1 LLKAL
6 ILEDDELVGEL
17 LETVVAGIHQGAA
30 VSLARSL
37 SEARQL
43 LEEESEYQ
51 LYLIDWQLPDGSG
64 LDLVKQVRARDRDV
78 PIVMVSGRSDR
89 ESVLKAAHH
98 GISGF
103 ITKPLDVQLL
113 HERLAK
119 LAPADVSVQGSA
131 MDYLSASLNS
141 VVQLPT
147 DIDPVDILNL
157 IGRQQELSP
166 AQLAERWREEA
177 ALTARLLDVANSSSF
192 RRTGKPVE
200 SLRDAI
206 SNMGV
211 AMALNQALALALDVA
226 GKIDSPDLQAQAKA
240 CHNMALQVAR
250 EAQKLAVSLGKSPS
264 LFQQAG
270 LLSRLGEMAVL
281 KVLNQFI
288 TEGGSL
294 SASDM
299 EQCLRQW
306 SQDYGNRLK
315 VHWKLPLSLRD
326 MIGAVHFV
334 PKDNTREDRLVMRAA
349 ALIAG
354 GQSDSDDCQRL
365 LRRIGLEPKPST
377 EESSRGSRS

>member
-1 LLKAL
+1 MNAL

-37 SEARQL
+37 SEAQQL
-43 LEEESEYQ
+43 LDSDSRYQ

-64 LDLVKQVRARDRDV
+64 LDLVKRVRAGDRDV

-89 ESVLKAAHH
+89 ESVLRAAHH
-98 GISGF
+98 GISGY

-113 HERLAK
+113 HERLTK
-119 LAPADVSVQGSA
+119 LVPAEAAAHGSA
-131 MDYLSASLNS
+131 DEYLKASLNS

-147 DIDPVDILNL
+147 DIDPAEVLDL

-226 GKIDSPDLQAQAKA
+226 GKIGNPDLQAQARVF
-240 CHNMALQVAR
+240 HDMALQVAR
-250 EAQKLAVSLGKSPS
+250 EAQKLAVRLGKTPT

-270 LLSRLGEMAVL
+270 LLSRLGELAVL
-281 KVLNQFI
+281 KVLNQFSV
-288 TEGGSL
+288 EGGSL
-294 SASDM
+294 SSSEV
-299 EQCLRQW
+299 EQCLGQW

-315 VHWKLPLSLRD
+315 VQWRLPLSLRE
-326 MIGAVHFV
+326 MIGAVHFL
-334 PKDNTREDRLVMRAA
+334 PKDSTREDRLVMRAA
-349 ALIAG
+349 GLIAG
-354 GQSDSDDCQRL
+354 AQSDSEDCQRL
-365 LRRIGLEPKPST
+365 LRRIGLELKPST
-377 EESSRGSRS
+377 EESNHGVRS

>member
-1 LLKAL
+1 MKTL

-37 SEARQL
+37 SEAQQL
-43 LEEESEYQ
+43 LDSDSRYH

-64 LDLVKQVRARDRDV
+64 LDLVKRVRAGDRDV

-89 ESVLKAAHH
+89 ESVLRAAHH
-98 GISGF
+98 GISGY

-113 HERLAK
+113 HERLTK
-119 LAPADVSVQGSA
+119 LVPAGDSGHGSA
-131 MDYLSASLNS
+131 DEYLKESLNS

-147 DIDPVDILNL
+147 DIDPIDVLDL

-166 AQLAERWREEA
+166 AQLAERWREDA

-226 GKIDSPDLQAQAKA
+226 GKIDSPDLQAQARA
-240 CHNMALQVAR
+240 FHDMALQVSR
-250 EAQKLAVSLGKSPS
+250 EAQKLAIRLGKSPS

-281 KVLNQFI
+281 KVLNQF
-288 TEGGSL
+288 TAEGGSL
-294 SASDM
+294 NGSEV
-299 EQCLRQW
+299 EQCIGQW

-315 VHWKLPLSLRD
+315 VQWKLPLSLRD
-326 MIGAVHFV
+326 MIGAVHFL
-334 PKDNTREDRLVMRAA
+334 PKDSTREDRLVMRAA

-354 GQSDSDDCQRL
+354 GQSDSDECQRL
-365 LRRIGLEPKPST
+365 LRRIGLDLKPST
-377 EESSRGSRS
+377 EEPQHGVRS

>member
-1 LLKAL
+1 LKTL

-37 SEARQL
+37 SEAQQL
-43 LEEESEYQ
+43 LDSDSRYH

-64 LDLVKQVRARDRDV
+64 LDLVKRVRAGDRDV

-89 ESVLKAAHH
+89 ESVLRAAHH
-98 GISGF
+98 GISGY

-113 HERLAK
+113 HERLTK
-119 LAPADVSVQGSA
+119 LVPAGDSGHGSA
-131 MDYLSASLNS
+131 DEYLKESLNS

-147 DIDPVDILNL
+147 DIDPIDVLDL

-166 AQLAERWREEA
+166 AQLAERWREDA

-226 GKIDSPDLQAQAKA
+226 GKIDSPDLQAQARA
-240 CHNMALQVAR
+240 FHDMALQVSR
-250 EAQKLAVSLGKSPS
+250 EAQKLAIRLGKSPS

-281 KVLNQFI
+281 KVLNQF
-288 TEGGSL
+288 TAEGGSL
-294 SASDM
+294 NGSEV
-299 EQCLRQW
+299 EQCIGQW

-315 VHWKLPLSLRD
+315 VQWKLPLSLRD
-326 MIGAVHFV
+326 MIGAVHFL
-334 PKDNTREDRLVMRAA
+334 PKDSTREDRLVMRAA

-354 GQSDSDDCQRL
+354 GQSDSDECQRL
-365 LRRIGLEPKPST
+365 LRRIGLDLKPST
-377 EESSRGSRS
+377 EEPQHGVRS

>member
-1 LLKAL
+1 MKTL

-37 SEARQL
+37 SEAQQL
-43 LEEESEYQ
+43 LDIDSRYH

-64 LDLVKQVRARDRDV
+64 LDLVKRVRAGDRDV

-89 ESVLKAAHH
+89 ESVLRAAHH
-98 GISGF
+98 GISGY

-113 HERLAK
+113 HERLTK
-119 LAPADVSVQGSA
+119 LVPAGDSGHGSA
-131 MDYLSASLNS
+131 DEYLKESLNS

-147 DIDPVDILNL
+147 DIDPIDVLDL

-166 AQLAERWREEA
+166 AQLAERWREDA

-226 GKIDSPDLQAQAKA
+226 GKIDSPDLQAQARA
-240 CHNMALQVAR
+240 FHDMALQVSR
-250 EAQKLAVSLGKSPS
+250 EAQKLAIRLGKSPS

-281 KVLNQFI
+281 KVLNQF
-288 TEGGSL
+288 TAEGGSL
-294 SASDM
+294 NGSEV
-299 EQCLRQW
+299 EQCIGQW

-315 VHWKLPLSLRD
+315 VQWKLPLSLRD
-326 MIGAVHFV
+326 MIGAVHFL
-334 PKDNTREDRLVMRAA
+334 PKDSTREDRLVMRAA

-354 GQSDSDDCQRL
+354 GQSDSDECQRL
-365 LRRIGLEPKPST
+365 LRRIGLDLKPST
-377 EESSRGSRS
+377 EEPQHGVRS

>member
-1 LLKAL
+1 MKTL

-17 LETVVAGIHQGAA
+17 LETVVAGIHQGAV

-37 SEARQL
+37 SEAQQL
-43 LEEESEYQ
+43 LDIDSRYH

-64 LDLVKQVRARDRDV
+64 LDLVKRVRAGDRDV

-89 ESVLKAAHH
+89 ESVLRAAHH
-98 GISGF
+98 GISGY

-113 HERLAK
+113 HERLTK
-119 LAPADVSVQGSA
+119 LVPAGDSGHGSA
-131 MDYLSASLNS
+131 DEYLKESLNS

-147 DIDPVDILNL
+147 DIDPIDVLDL

-166 AQLAERWREEA
+166 AQLAERWREDA

-226 GKIDSPDLQAQAKA
+226 GKIDSPDLQAQARA
-240 CHNMALQVAR
+240 FHDMALQVSR
-250 EAQKLAVSLGKSPS
+250 EAQKLAIRLGKSPS

-281 KVLNQFI
+281 KVLNQF
-288 TEGGSL
+288 TAEGGSL
-294 SASDM
+294 NGAEV
-299 EQCLRQW
+299 EQCIGQW

-315 VHWKLPLSLRD
+315 VQWKLPLSLRD
-326 MIGAVHFV
+326 MIGAVHFL
-334 PKDNTREDRLVMRAA
+334 PKDSTREDRLVMRAA

-354 GQSDSDDCQRL
+354 GQSDSDECQRL
-365 LRRIGLEPKPST
+365 LRRIGLDLKPST
-377 EESSRGSRS
+377 EEPQHGVRS

>member
-1 LLKAL
+1 MKAL

-37 SEARQL
+37 AEARQIVDGGGG
-43 LEEESEYQ
+43 YQ

-64 LDLVKQVRARDRDV
+64 LELVKRVRAHDADV

-89 ESVLKAAHH
+89 ESVLRAAHH
-98 GISGF
+98 GISGY

-113 HERLAK
+113 HERLTK
-119 LAPADVSVQGSA
+119 LVPVEAAAHGSA
-131 MDYLSASLNS
+131 DEYLKASLNS
-141 VVQLPT
+141 VVQLPA
-147 DIDPVDILNL
+147 DIDPADVLDL

-166 AQLAERWREEA
+166 AQLAERWREET

-211 AMALNQALALALDVA
+211 AMSLNQALALSLDVA
-226 GKIDSPDLQAQAKA
+226 GKINTPDLQAQARA
-240 CHNMALQVAR
+240 FHDMALRVAR
-250 EAQKLAVSLGKSPS
+250 EAQKLAVRLGKAPT

-270 LLSRLGEMAVL
+270 LLSRLGELAVL
-281 KVLNQFI
+281 KVLNQFSV
-288 TEGGSL
+288 EGGSL
-294 SASDM
+294 SSSEV
-299 EQCLRQW
+299 EQCLGQW

-315 VHWKLPLSLRD
+315 VQWKLPLNLRE
-326 MIGAVHFV
+326 MIGAVHFL
-334 PKDNTREDRLVMRAA
+334 PKDSTREDRLVMRAA

-354 GQSDSDDCQRL
+354 AQSESEDCQRL
-365 LRRIGLEPKPST
+365 LRRIGLEHKPST
-377 EESSRGSRS
+377 EETPHDISH